1 MANKGYGA
9 PANRV
14 RKPRPIT
21 IAGRKRTTPNKER
34 RSLIDK
40 VRKPRPVTLNR
51 RKASHWQLWLMMI
64 PAIVYMLL
72 FVYKPMGGIVIAFQ
86 DFRLKRGIKGSE
98 GVWFDNFTRLF
109 RSYWFPIILKNTLT
123 LSLLSLV
130 LSFPA
135 PILLALAANEIRSER
150 RKRTF
155 QTVSYAP
162 HFISTV
168 VGCGMIS
175 VFLSPESGIINF
187 LLKALGGDAVAFL
200 AKPNAFKWVYV
211 LSGIWQT
218 IGWSAII
225 YIAALSGVDKS
236 LLEAAEID
244 GANRLQRIRY
254 VNFPV
259 LIPTIVIMFILRCG
273 SILSVGY
280 EKVYLL
286 QNTANLSASEVI
298 STYVYKVGLVDKDFG
313 FSTAANLFN
322 NVINCI
328 VLILSNKISKK
339 VSGSSLF

>member
-1 MANKGYGA
+1 MANKLQKA
-9 PANRV
+9 PAKKV
-14 RKPRPIT
+14 KKSRPIT
-21 IAGRKRTTPNKER
+21 LANRK
-34 RSLIDK
+34 D
-40 VRKPRPVTLNR
+40 
-51 RKASHWQLWLMMI
+51 SHWQLWLMML

-72 FVYKPMGGIVIAFQ
+72 FVYKPMSGVVIAFQ
-86 DFRLKRGIKGSE
+86 DFSLKKGIKGSE
-98 GVWFDNFTRLF
+98 WVWFDNFTRLF

-123 LSLLSLV
+123 ISLLSLI

-150 RKRTF
+150 RKRLF

-168 VGCGMIS
+168 VICGMIT
-175 VFLSPESGIINF
+175 VFLSPESGIINV
-187 LLKALGGDAVAFL
+187 LLQLVGIDPVAFL
-200 AKPNAFKWVYV
+200 AKPHAFKWVYV

-225 YIAALSGVDKS
+225 YIAALSGVDRS

-298 STYVYKVGLVDKDFG
+298 STYVYKVGLEDADFG
-313 FSTAANLFN
+313 FSTATSLFN
-322 NVINCI
+322 NVVNCI
-328 VLILSNKISKK
+328 VLLLSNKISKK
-339 VSGSSLF
+339 VSGSGLF

>member
-1 MANKGYGA
+1 MAKQIAQA
-9 PANRV
+9 PAE
-14 RKPRPIT
+14 KM
-21 IAGRKRTTPNKER
+21 KKTTPKR
-34 RSLIDK
+34 LGK
-40 VRKPRPVTLNR
+40 RKDI
-51 RKASHWQLWLMMI
+51 HWQLWLMMV
-64 PAIVYMLL
+64 PAIVYMVL
-72 FVYKPMGGIVIAFQ
+72 FVYKPMGGVLIAFQ
-86 DFRLKRGIKGSE
+86 DYSLKRGIWGSE
-98 GVWFDNFTRLF
+98 WVGFENFNRLF
-109 RSYWFPIILKNTLT
+109 KSYWFPIILKYTLT
-123 LSLLSLV
+123 LSLLSLL

-135 PILLALAANEIRSER
+135 PIILALAANEIRSER

-168 VGCGMIS
+168 VVCGMIT
-175 VFLSPESGIINF
+175 VFLSPESGVINF
-187 LLKALGGDAVAFL
+187 LLQAIGIDPVAFL

-218 IGWSAII
+218 VGWSAII
-225 YIAALSGVDKS
+225 YIAALSGVDKN

-244 GANRLQRIRY
+244 GANRIQRIRY
-254 VNFPV
+254 VNLPV
-259 LIPTIVIMFILRCG
+259 LVPTIVIMFILRCG

-298 STYVYKVGLVDKDFG
+298 STYVYKVGLEKADFG
-313 FSTAANLFN
+313 FSTAVNLFN

-328 VLILSNKISKK
+328 VLILSNKLSKK

>member
-1 MANKGYGA
+1 MAKQRIKA
-9 PANRV
+9 PEKAIKNANPPRLTH
-14 RKPRPIT
+14 RKQF
-21 IAGRKRTTPNKER
+21 
-34 RSLIDK
+34 
-40 VRKPRPVTLNR
+40 
-51 RKASHWQLWLMMI
+51 HWQLWLMMI
-64 PAIVYMLL
+64 PAIVYMVL
-72 FVYKPMGGIVIAFQ
+72 FVYKPMGGVLIAFQ
-86 DFRLKRGIKGSE
+86 DYSLKKGIWGSE
-98 GVWFDNFTRLF
+98 WVGFENFERLF
-109 RSYWFPIILKNTLT
+109 RSYWFPVILKNTLT
-123 LSLLSLV
+123 ISLLSLV

-135 PILLALAANEIRSER
+135 PIILALAANEIRSER

-168 VGCGMIS
+168 VVCGMIT
-175 VFLSPESGIINF
+175 VFLSPESGVINF
-187 LLKALGGDAVAFL
+187 LLKALGGEAVAFL

-225 YIAALSGVDKS
+225 YIAALSGVDKN

-244 GANRLQRIRY
+244 GANRIQRILY
-254 VNFPV
+254 VNLPV
-259 LIPTIVIMFILRCG
+259 LVPTIVIMFILRCG

-298 STYVYKVGLVDKDFG
+298 STYVYKVGLEKADFG
-313 FSTAANLFN
+313 FSTAVNLFN

>member
-1 MANKGYGA
+1 MAKQIAQA
-9 PANRV
+9 PAEKIKKANAKRLGK
-14 RKPRPIT
+14 RKDI
-21 IAGRKRTTPNKER
+21 
-34 RSLIDK
+34 
-40 VRKPRPVTLNR
+40 
-51 RKASHWQLWLMMI
+51 HWQLWLMMI

-72 FVYKPMGGIVIAFQ
+72 FVYKPMGGVLIAFQ
-86 DFRLKRGIKGSE
+86 DYSLKRGIWGSE
-98 GVWFDNFTRLF
+98 WVGFENFNRLF
-109 RSYWFPIILKNTLT
+109 KSYWFPIILKNTLT
-123 LSLLSLV
+123 LSLLSLI

-135 PILLALAANEIRSER
+135 PIILALAANEIRSER

-168 VGCGMIS
+168 VVCGMIT
-175 VFLSPESGIINF
+175 VFLSPESGVINF
-187 LLKALGGDAVAFL
+187 LLQAIGIDPVAFL

-218 IGWSAII
+218 VGWSAII
-225 YIAALSGVDKS
+225 YIAALSGVDKN

-244 GANRLQRIRY
+244 GANRIQRIRY
-254 VNFPV
+254 VNLPV
-259 LIPTIVIMFILRCG
+259 LVPTIVIMFILRCG

-298 STYVYKVGLVDKDFG
+298 STYVYKVGLEKADFG
-313 FSTAANLFN
+313 FSTAVNLFN

>member
-1 MANKGYGA
+1 MAKQIAQA
-9 PANRV
+9 PAEKMKKATPKRLGK
-14 RKPRPIT
+14 RKDI
-21 IAGRKRTTPNKER
+21 
-34 RSLIDK
+34 
-40 VRKPRPVTLNR
+40 
-51 RKASHWQLWLMMI
+51 HWQLWLMMV
-64 PAIVYMLL
+64 PAIVYMVL
-72 FVYKPMGGIVIAFQ
+72 FVYKPMGGVLIAFQ
-86 DFRLKRGIKGSE
+86 DYSLKRGIWGSE
-98 GVWFDNFTRLF
+98 WVGFENFNRLF
-109 RSYWFPIILKNTLT
+109 KSYWFPIILKNTLT
-123 LSLLSLV
+123 LSLLSLI

-135 PILLALAANEIRSER
+135 PIILALAANEIRSER

-168 VGCGMIS
+168 VVCGMIT
-175 VFLSPESGIINF
+175 VFLSPESGVINF
-187 LLKALGGDAVAFL
+187 LLKALGGEAYAFL

-218 IGWSAII
+218 VGWSAII
-225 YIAALSGVDKS
+225 YIAALSGVDKN

-244 GANRLQRIRY
+244 GANRIQRIRY
-254 VNFPV
+254 VNLPV
-259 LIPTIVIMFILRCG
+259 LVPTIVIMFILRCG

-298 STYVYKVGLVDKDFG
+298 STYVYKVGLEKADFG
-313 FSTAANLFN
+313 FSTAVNLFN

-328 VLILSNKISKK
+328 VLILSNKLSKK

>member
-1 MANKGYGA
+1 MAKQIAQA
-9 PANRV
+9 PAE
-14 RKPRPIT
+14 KM
-21 IAGRKRTTPNKER
+21 KKTTPKR
-34 RSLIDK
+34 LGK
-40 VRKPRPVTLNR
+40 RKDI
-51 RKASHWQLWLMMI
+51 HWQLWLMMV
-64 PAIVYMLL
+64 PAIVYMVL
-72 FVYKPMGGIVIAFQ
+72 FVYKPMGGVLIAFQ
-86 DFRLKRGIKGSE
+86 DYSLKRGIWGSE
-98 GVWFDNFTRLF
+98 WVGFENFNRLF
-109 RSYWFPIILKNTLT
+109 KSYWFPIILKNTLT
-123 LSLLSLV
+123 LSLLSLL

-135 PILLALAANEIRSER
+135 PIILALAANEIRSER

-168 VGCGMIS
+168 VVCGMIT
-175 VFLSPESGIINF
+175 VFLSPGSGVINF
-187 LLKALGGDAVAFL
+187 LLQAIGIDPVAFL

-218 IGWSAII
+218 VGWSAII
-225 YIAALSGVDKS
+225 YIAALSGVDKN

-244 GANRLQRIRY
+244 GANRIQRIRY
-254 VNFPV
+254 VNLPV
-259 LIPTIVIMFILRCG
+259 LVPTIVIMFILRCG

-298 STYVYKVGLVDKDFG
+298 STYVYKVGLEKADFG
-313 FSTAANLFN
+313 FSTAVNLFN

-328 VLILSNKISKK
+328 VLILSNKLSKK

>member
-1 MANKGYGA
+1 MAKQLTEATMKNAKN
-9 PANRV
+9 PRLKTP
-14 RKPRPIT
+14 RKP
-21 IAGRKRTTPNKER
+21 KQF
-34 RSLIDK
+34 
-40 VRKPRPVTLNR
+40 
-51 RKASHWQLWLMMI
+51 HWQLWLMMI
-64 PAIVYMLL
+64 PAIVYMIL
-72 FVYKPMGGIVIAFQ
+72 FVYKPMGGVLIAFQ
-86 DFRLKRGIKGSE
+86 DYSLKRGIWGSE
-98 GVWFDNFTRLF
+98 WVGFDNFTRLF

-123 LSLLSLV
+123 ISGLALL

-135 PILLALAANEIRSER
+135 PIILALAANEIRSEK
-150 RKRTF
+150 RKRLF

-168 VGCGMIS
+168 VVCGMIT
-175 VFLSPESGIINF
+175 VFLSPDSGVFNF
-187 LLKALGGDAVAFL
+187 LLQKIGVEPVAFL
-200 AKPNAFKWVYV
+200 AKPDMFKWVYV

-218 IGWSAII
+218 VGWSAII
-225 YIAALSGVDKS
+225 YIAALSGVDKN

-244 GANRLQRIRY
+244 GANRIQRIRY

-273 SILSVGY
+273 SILGVGY

-298 STYVYKVGLVDKDFG
+298 STYVYKVGLQKADFG
-313 FSTAANLFN
+313 FSTAVNLFN

-328 VLILSNKISKK
+328 VLIVSNKISKK